1 MAAQLKLV
9 PRAENSL
16 QTEKAPSNAPKS
28 HLDIAI
34 ENHYICDIH
43 NILISPD
50 SGRFHL
56 SLKTD
61 IEGSSTSLWI
71 NVFGEKQHVT
81 MKAID
86 AIEEV
91 LANGIPQNP
100 ALLKAW
106 CHEIRRYSTAS
117 SKLLMLPDLP

>member
-1 MAAQLKLV
+1 MAAHLKLV
-9 PRAENSL
+9 PRI
-16 QTEKAPSNAPKS
+16 EKAPSSAPKS
-28 HLDIAI
+28 HLDVAI

-50 SGRFHL
+50 AGRFHL

-61 IEGSSTSLWI
+61 IEGSPTSLWI

-100 ALLKAW
+100 VQLRAW
-106 CHEIRRYSTAS
+106 CREIRRYSTATAN
-117 SKLLMLPDLP
+117 LLMLPE